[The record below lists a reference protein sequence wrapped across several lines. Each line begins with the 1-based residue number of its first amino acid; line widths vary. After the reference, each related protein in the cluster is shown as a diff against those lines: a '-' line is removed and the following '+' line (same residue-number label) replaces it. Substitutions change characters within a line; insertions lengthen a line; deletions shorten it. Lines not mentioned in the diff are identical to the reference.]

1 MAFINQLV
9 TEGQHLYI
17 HIVCIH
23 IYIFIH
29 THTHIYI
36 PHIYIYIYVYIYMY
50 VNRWLTPGDGAG
62 EVRTHFAVCGGG
74 GASNMGAG
82 GDGALRVEGA
92 LGAGKGKVTTD

>member
-1 MAFINQLV
+1 M
-9 TEGQHLYI
+9 
-17 HIVCIH
+17 
-23 IYIFIH
+23 
-29 THTHIYI
+29 
-36 PHIYIYIYVYIYMY
+36 YIYMY

-74 GASNMGAG
+74 GASNTGAG

>member
-1 MAFINQLV
+1 
-9 TEGQHLYI
+9 
-17 HIVCIH
+17 
-23 IYIFIH
+23 
-29 THTHIYI
+29 
-36 PHIYIYIYVYIYMY
+36 MY

>member
-1 MAFINQLV
+1 M
-9 TEGQHLYI
+9 YI
-17 HIVCIH
+17 KLI
-23 IYIFIH
+23 IFIYLYNK
-29 THTHIYI
+29 ISMYKYI
-36 PHIYIYIYVYIYMY
+36 HIYIYIYIY

-74 GASNMGAG
+74 GAYNMGAG